1 MKTVAPDAVQA
12 VEKMRPSIE
21 NSVAGVSAKVHAMV
35 ANSVLFN
42 SADVDS
48 LVLESVVANT
58 VILDSLDVDSI
69 DVDSMDVDS
78 MDVDSVHAPQQ
89 VPEIIER
96 TFDLKTPADTI
107 YVSFFLR
114 DDEIQVVHENKPLPS
129 DEWKFSAPAGR
140 IYFRVS
146 AARFSQ
152 SRLVTIR
159 YHKPILQIPAFYQYV
174 LPPAHVDM
182 QGDVASPSTRTIQN
196 ENETYSVGD
205 DVHDGGRKSGGG
217 TGGSGGAV
225 GSRGTGGSTSP

>member
-58 VILDSLDVDSI
+58 VILDSLDVNSKDMDS
-69 DVDSMDVDS
+69 V
-78 MDVDSVHAPQQ
+78 DVDSVHAPQH

-129 DEWKFSAPAGR
+129 EEWKFSAPAGR

-159 YHKPILQIPAFYQYV
+159 YHKPILQIPAF
-174 LPPAHVDM
+174 
-182 QGDVASPSTRTIQN
+182 
-196 ENETYSVGD
+196 
-205 DVHDGGRKSGGG
+205 
-217 TGGSGGAV
+217 
-225 GSRGTGGSTSP
+225 